1 MILDLSFLSKATG
14 IVFRESF
21 EAVLI
26 YGIIVSYFRKNPSSE
41 STAGLRAA
49 NFGLL
54 LGIAASLILGVALA
68 GAIPAFSP
76 DLFAQIEILIVFGG
90 SLMMLYMVFWMS
102 EHSKHLKIDIESG
115 IRKDTSASI
124 IASVFVA
131 VFREGV
137 EAVVYLYSL
146 AFEKSTL
153 ARQSSVVMSLVLGV
167 LFAFLV
173 YQLMVRGSKY
183 ISVRN
188 VFRISGL
195 WLLFSSSSLLA
206 TGLDKMYSAGYLEK
220 LSQPLLSISVFE
232 SLAGFVSGVESF
244 TGFRTQASLPH
255 LILFFGFW
263 IFVIAKDPLKFRG
276 STKPPE
282 KKQPKVPA

>member
-1 MILDLSFLSKATG
+1 MDLSFLSKATG